1 MRTTKDR
8 GKLMRSLLVVATL
21 VASLDAGS
29 ALAQST
35 TPSTQHAPAVS
46 QTTPKSMAPKAPTQ
60 TSIEC
65 SKQADAKGLHGK
77 ARKHF
82 RSECKK
88 HLMQKS

>member
-1 MRTTKDR
+1 MRN
-8 GKLMRSLLVVATL
+8 LLIIAIL
-21 VASLDAGS
+21 VASLHPGS

-35 TPSTQHAPAVS
+35 TPSTKHAPATG
-46 QTTPKSMAPKAPTQ
+46 QMTRQPAATKPPTQ
-60 TSIEC
+60 ASVEC

-82 RSECKK
+82 RSECRK